1 MGYERIK
8 RGLKLRLLILVLVL
22 ALLWYTINPAP
33 SPAPRPKR
41 KPNEPPPKK
50 RELEPA
56 PAQPP
61 TSLRFFRPY
70 EPQTPDV
77 EKSTIEDPDDFDWPE
92 FIDG

>member
-33 SPAPRPKR
+33 TPPARSKR
-41 KPNEPPPKK
+41 KRDNPPPKK

-56 PAQPP
+56 HAQPP
-61 TSLRFFRPY
+61 LGFFRHY
-70 EPQTPDV
+70 EQQKPDV
-77 EKSTIEDPDDFDWPE
+77 AKSPIEDPDDFEWPE